1 MLKSVTRRVNGL
13 QADIATVRT
22 GKDFLSSSKAFRNNM
37 CGIAGIFDFKNKVE
51 ALRVKKMTDA
61 IAWRGP
67 DGEGNWLSA
76 NEKLCLGHRR
86 LSIIDLSERAR
97 QPMHYINRYTLVFNG
112 ELYNYKELR
121 ADLIQLGMQFQT
133 DSDTEVALA
142 AFHHYRENC
151 LQHFDGMFA
160 FAIWDEQDK
169 KLFCARDR
177 FGEKPFFYTNVHYEE
192 FHFASEMKALML
204 EEKPEVNRKMLF
216 NYMAYNVSQ
225 NPNDQSET
233 FFKNIFK
240 LEPAHYLLIDEAGQI
255 EKKCYWKIDTNKQV
269 KISEE
274 EAKKK
279 FRELFFQS
287 VERRLRS
294 DVPIGSSLSGGVDS
308 SSIVCAIGKLN
319 GENPFPQN
327 TFSARFNEP
336 DFDEGKFIDKVAA
349 QTPLNKHEVWVN
361 EEVLFTDLQNVI
373 YHIEEP
379 LSNSSPLAQWKVMQ
393 LAKEKNVI
401 VLLDGQGADETLA
414 GYLHFFKPYFAEL
427 FLKDKKNY
435 HEQLLQYKKLRGI
448 DFDADGKFENGIKY
462 KKFFSVLGKTW
473 RKISTPSYLSFLNED
488 FIRENK
494 NENPPFKVF
503 TKLNDSLKFFS
514 TEFGLEKL
522 LTYADRNSMAF
533 SREIRLPFLSH
544 ELVEFIFSLP
554 IEMKI
559 INGWTKFILRKS
571 MEEIIP
577 ETIAWRIDKLGY
589 QPPINSWLQQ
599 PKAQQMIIEAKDFL
613 VERKLI
619 RKNMEIKGHEWMLL
633 NTALFLKAF
642 NQ

>member
-1 MLKSVTRRVNGL
+1 
-13 QADIATVRT
+13 
-22 GKDFLSSSKAFRNNM
+22 M
-37 CGIAGIFDFKNKVE
+37 CGIAGIFDFKNKVD
-51 ALRVKKMTDA
+51 ALRIKKMTDA

-67 DGEGNWLSA
+67 DGEGNWLSPDG
-76 NEKLCLGHRR
+76 KLCLGHRR
-86 LSIIDLSERAR
+86 LSIIDLSERAG

-121 ADLIQLGMQFQT
+121 ADLIKLGLHFQT
-133 DSDTEVALA
+133 DSDTEVVLA
-142 AFHHYRENC
+142 AFHQYRENC

-160 FAIWDEQDK
+160 FALWDELEK

-177 FGEKPFFYTNVHYEE
+177 FGEKPFFYQYNGGNS
-192 FHFASEMKALML
+192 FQFASEMKALMI
-204 EEKPEVNRKMLF
+204 EHKPEVNRKMLF

-225 NPNDQSET
+225 NPTNKSET

-240 LEPAHYLLIDEAGQI
+240 LEPAHYLFIAKAGQI
-255 EKKCYWKIDTNKQV
+255 EKKCYWKIDARKQI

-274 EAKKK
+274 EAEKK
-279 FRELFFQS
+279 FCKLFFQS

-294 DVPIGSSLSGGVDS
+294 DVPIGSSLSGGLDS
-308 SSIVCAIGKLN
+308 SSLVCAIGKLN

-327 TFSARFNEP
+327 TFSARFHDSN
-336 DFDEGKFIDKVAA
+336 FDEGKFIDEVAA
-349 QTPLNKHEVWVN
+349 RTPLNKHEVWVN
-361 EEVLFTDLQNVI
+361 EEVLFADLQNVI

-393 LAKEKNVI
+393 LAKEKNVT

-427 FLKDKKNY
+427 FFSDKKKY
-435 HEQLLQYKKLRGI
+435 REQLLQYKKLRVV
-448 DFDADGKFENGIKY
+448 DFDADGKFESGIKFR
-462 KKFFSVLGKTW
+462 KFFALLGKI
-473 RKISTPSYLSFLNED
+473 RRRISTPSYLNFLNED
-488 FIRENK
+488 FIRENR

-544 ELVEFIFSLP
+544 ELVDFIFSLP

-559 INGWTKFILRKS
+559 NNGWTKFILRKS

-589 QPPINSWLQQ
+589 QPPINAWLQQ

-613 VERKLI
+613 VEKKLI
-619 RKNMEIKGHEWMLL
+619 RKNTEIKGREWMLL

>member
-1 MLKSVTRRVNGL
+1 
-13 QADIATVRT
+13 
-22 GKDFLSSSKAFRNNM
+22 
-37 CGIAGIFDFKNKVE
+37 
-51 ALRVKKMTDA
+51 
-61 IAWRGP
+61 
-67 DGEGNWLSA
+67 
-76 NEKLCLGHRR
+76 
-86 LSIIDLSERAR
+86 
-97 QPMHYINRYTLVFNG
+97 
-112 ELYNYKELR
+112 
-121 ADLIQLGMQFQT
+121 
-133 DSDTEVALA
+133 
-142 AFHHYRENC
+142 
-151 LQHFDGMFA
+151 
-160 FAIWDEQDK
+160 
-169 KLFCARDR
+169 
-177 FGEKPFFYTNVHYEE
+177 GEKPFFYQYKKEND
-192 FHFASEMKALML
+192 FQFASEMKALMI
-204 EEKPEVNRKMLF
+204 EQKPEVNRKMLF

-225 NPNDQSET
+225 NPTDQSET

-240 LEPAHYLLIDEAGQI
+240 LEPAHYLFIDEAGRI
-255 EKKCYWKIDTNKQV
+255 EKKCYWKIDASKQV

-274 EAKKK
+274 EAEKK

-308 SSIVCAIGKLN
+308 SSVVCVIGKLN

-327 TFSARFNEP
+327 TFSARFHDSN
-336 DFDEGKFIDKVAA
+336 FDEGKFIDEVAA
-349 QTPLNKHEVWVN
+349 RTPLNKHEVWVN
-361 EEVLFTDLQNVI
+361 EEVLFADLQNVI

-393 LAKEKNVI
+393 LAKEKNVT
-401 VLLDGQGADETLA
+401 VLLDGQGTDETLA

-427 FLKDKKNY
+427 LFADKKKY
-435 HEQLLQYKKLRGI
+435 REELLQYKKLRGVV
-448 DFDADGKFENGIKY
+448 FDGDGKFESGIKFG
-462 KKFFSVLGKTW
+462 KLFLALGKI
-473 RKISTPSYLSFLNED
+473 RRRISTPSYLNFLNED
-488 FIRENK
+488 FIRENR

-554 IEMKI
+554 TEMKI
-559 INGWTKFILRKS
+559 NNGWTKFILRKS

-577 ETIAWRIDKLGY
+577 GSIAWRIDKLGY

-599 PKAQQMIIEAKDFL
+599 PKAQQMIVDAKDFL

-619 RKNMEIKGHEWMLL
+619 RKNTEIKGREWMLL
-633 NTALFLKAF
+633 NSALFLKAF